1 MKLSAADEDGPR
13 KPIGVGSAH
22 SLVKWLQVACSF
34 TLALVLVV
42 LVQHRSARPNLRTF
56 DPNETGRIES
66 AMWRSYY
73 EGQWVRLGWQAMQL
87 GCGQYGFSWWDS
99 ARMSA
104 HAAVSAMHFRINT
117 DDPRCLAELVSYYR
131 IAQRAVSS
139 RWDVQEM
146 ARLELQWWKER
157 RQNVPPEE
165 YAGTIA
171 QLTASIYGIAEQV
184 VLPAASM
191 RTTAMAYRDARRNGK
206 MTDADWA
213 EVSRQ
218 LIEAYTLLK
227 KETAAQP

>member
-1 MKLSAADEDGPR
+1 MTVLR
-13 KPIGVGSAH
+13 H
-22 SLVKWLQVACSF
+22 LVL
-34 TLALVLVV
+34 LALGALLIVAA
-42 LVQHRSARPNLRTF
+42 QHHLARPDLRAF
-56 DPNETGRIES
+56 EPQEMGQREA

-73 EGQWVRLGWQAMQL
+73 EGRWVGLGWQAMQL
-87 GCGQYGFSWWDS
+87 ACTQYGFSWWDG

-104 HAAVSAMHFRINT
+104 HAALSAMYFRKNT
-117 DDPRCLAELVSYYR
+117 DDPRCLAELVNYYR
-131 IAQRAVSS
+131 IIQHSVPSRLAVH
-139 RWDVQEM
+139 DL
-146 ARLELQWWKER
+146 ARLELQWWQER
-157 RQNVPPEE
+157 RQNVPPGK

-171 QLTASIYGIAEQV
+171 QLTGAIYGLEERV

-191 RTTAMAYRDARRNGK
+191 RTTTMAYRDARREGK

>member
-1 MKLSAADEDGPR
+1 MEA
-13 KPIGVGSAH
+13 
-22 SLVKWLQVACSF
+22 
-34 TLALVLVV
+34 
-42 LVQHRSARPNLRTF
+42 
-56 DPNETGRIES
+56 

-73 EGQWVRLGWQAMQL
+73 EGHWVRLGWQAMQL
-87 GCGQYGFSWWDS
+87 ARSQYGFSWWDS

-104 HAAVSAMHFRINT
+104 HAALSAMYFRKNT

-131 IAQRAVSS
+131 IIQHSAPSRLAVH
-139 RWDVQEM
+139 DL

-157 RQNVPPEE
+157 REDIPPDD
-165 YAGTIA
+165 YALTIA
-171 QLTASIYGIAEQV
+171 QLTGALYGLGKNTA
-184 VLPAASM
+184 LPAARL
-191 RTTAMAYRDARRNGK
+191 RTGAMAYRDARRDGK

>member
-1 MKLSAADEDGPR
+1 M
-13 KPIGVGSAH
+13 
-22 SLVKWLQVACSF
+22 
-34 TLALVLVV
+34 ALVLAV

-56 DPNETGRIES
+56 DPNEMGRMES

-157 RQNVPPEE
+157 RESAPSDA
-165 YAGTIA
+165 YARTVA
-171 QLTASIYGIAEQV
+171 RLTGSLYDIDAAAA
-184 VLPAASM
+184 LPAALL
-191 RTTAMAYRDARRNGK
+191 RTGAMAYRDARRDGA
-206 MTDADWA
+206 MTEADWR
-213 EVSRQ
+213 EVTRR
-218 LIEAYTLLK
+218 LTEAYTLLK
-227 KETAAQP
+227 KEPAAQP

>member
-1 MKLSAADEDGPR
+1 MNEVSQKPRAARSRSFTRFLSAAF
-13 KPIGVGSAH
+13 A
-22 SLVKWLQVACSF
+22 
-34 TLALVLVV
+34 LALAVILAVTA
-42 LVQHRSARPNLRTF
+42 QHHLARPDLRAF
-56 DPNETGRIES
+56 DPQEMGRMES

-73 EGQWVRLGWQAMQL
+73 EGHWVRLGWQAMQL
-87 GCGQYGFSWWDS
+87 ARNQYGFSCWDS

-104 HAAVSAMHFRINT
+104 HAALSAMYFRKNT

-131 IAQRAVSS
+131 IIQHSAPSRLAVH
-139 RWDVQEM
+139 DL

-157 RQNVPPEE
+157 REDVPPDD
-165 YAGTIA
+165 YARTIA
-171 QLTASIYGIAEQV
+171 QLTGALYGLGENTA
-184 VLPAASM
+184 LPAARL
-191 RTTAMAYRDARRNGK
+191 RTGAMAYRDARRDGK